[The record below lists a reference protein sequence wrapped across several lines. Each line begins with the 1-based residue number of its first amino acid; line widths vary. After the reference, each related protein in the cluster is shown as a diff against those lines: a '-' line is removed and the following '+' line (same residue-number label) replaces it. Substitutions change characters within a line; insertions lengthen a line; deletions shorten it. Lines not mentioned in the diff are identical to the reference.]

1 MARLLTTA
9 GRLRLGGLRGRIAIL
24 LTCMSTLE
32 EQIEEG
38 AGRRARLELD
48 ALDARRGRQGV
59 DKALSSYRAWI
70 RGPAAWSRPVSP

>member
-9 GRLRLGGLRGRIAIL
+9 GRVRLGDLRGRVAIL

-38 AGRRARLELD
+38 AGRRVRLEPD
-48 ALDARRGRQGV
+48 SLDARRGRQGV
-59 DKALSSYRAWI
+59 DKALSSYRAWT
-70 RGPAAWSRPVSP
+70 REPAARSRPVSQ